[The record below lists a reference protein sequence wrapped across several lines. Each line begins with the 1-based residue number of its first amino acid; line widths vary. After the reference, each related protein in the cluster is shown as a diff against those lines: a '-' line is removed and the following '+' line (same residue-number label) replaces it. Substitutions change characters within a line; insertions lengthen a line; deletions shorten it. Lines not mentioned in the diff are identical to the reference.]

1 MILGGEG
8 CQSIIALTTQL
19 MCLAVAYPLSIT
31 HKSATLK
38 KPPGCRTMTNDI
50 VFGIEVNGEYRDKL
64 KRTGAK
70 KPSTQEM
77 YPDTRLLKEGEA
89 LVLKGKTITNLD
101 GRNIKSWQQGVVDG
115 RVFVDDKSGTVILS
129 ANVATKD
136 GMLLQRVE
144 IPYKRNANGEWRAD
158 FTAHDML
165 TRTGHGNEVTVEP
178 FHPEGKVESESRM
191 RTRHFSEANEK
202 LAKIWKTDPDNAI
215 KDTLDLGSIKDVTK
229 GKGVSP
235 GIYTWH
241 HVDAQEKR

>member
-1 MILGGEG
+1 
-8 CQSIIALTTQL
+8 
-19 MCLAVAYPLSIT
+19 
-31 HKSATLK
+31 
-38 KPPGCRTMTNDI
+38 
-50 VFGIEVNGEYRDKL
+50 
-64 KRTGAK
+64 
-70 KPSTQEM
+70 
-77 YPDTRLLKEGEA
+77 
-89 LVLKGKTITNLD
+89 
-101 GRNIKSWQQGVVDG
+101 
-115 RVFVDDKSGTVILS
+115 
-129 ANVATKD
+129 
-136 GMLLQRVE
+136 
-144 IPYKRNANGEWRAD
+144 
-158 FTAHDML
+158 ML